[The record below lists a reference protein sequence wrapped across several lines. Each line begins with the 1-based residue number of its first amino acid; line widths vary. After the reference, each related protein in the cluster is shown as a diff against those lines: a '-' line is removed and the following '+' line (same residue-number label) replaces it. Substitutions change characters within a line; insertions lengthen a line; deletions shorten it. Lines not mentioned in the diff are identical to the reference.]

1 MSYIS
6 NENLD
11 FTSTEMK
18 FEFSY
23 WKYLMSPTGNMLMIC
38 KNSIYKLLLARICV
52 THYEGK
58 SNYIALKEITEIN
71 EYKIRK
77 ARVEHEANEDKAH
90 FLQCRTVP
98 DIVGKGAHAPP
109 PFSKIPPFLEIQDV
123 PTSHRSIRKTKV
135 LNNS

>member
-1 MSYIS
+1 
-6 NENLD
+6 
-11 FTSTEMK
+11 MK

-52 THYEGK
+52 SHYEGK

-77 ARVEHEANEDKAH
+77 ARVKHEANEDKAH

-98 DIVGKGAHAPP
+98 DIVGKGGSYPPP
-109 PFSKIPPFLEIQDV
+109 PFLRFPPF
-123 PTSHRSIRKTKV
+123 
-135 LNNS
+135 